1 MEQTT
6 TVPFCAPEPSNL
18 IPMLVV
24 IAAFVL
30 AGWAV
35 RRWRKKRRSD
45 RK

>member
-24 IAAFVL
+24 VAAFVL
-30 AGWAV
+30 TGWVV
-35 RRWRKKRRSD
+35 RRWRQKRRPR